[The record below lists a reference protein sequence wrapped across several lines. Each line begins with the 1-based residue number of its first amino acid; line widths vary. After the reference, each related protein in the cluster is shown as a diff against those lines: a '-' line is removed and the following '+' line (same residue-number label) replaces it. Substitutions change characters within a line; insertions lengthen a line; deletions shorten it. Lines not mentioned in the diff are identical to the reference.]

1 MIPIRN
7 ILIGTMT
14 SAAMTSTRCFFDH
27 IFLIIHLIYM
37 QTISCCVPYSVEE
50 VLSQYTEANDTVTNA
65 ECGVPNCADSYFGDF
80 AKSLNTLND
89 PLTGCSSGVKV
100 RVFYGYVFE
109 AFVW

>member
-7 ILIGTMT
+7 ILIGTLT
-14 SAAMTSTRCFFDH
+14 PAAMTSTRCFFDL
-27 IFLIIHLIYM
+27 IFLIIHLIFM
-37 QTISCCVPYSVEE
+37 QTIWCCVPYSVED

-65 ECGVPNCADSYFGDF
+65 ECGVPNCANSYFGDF

-100 RVFYGYVFE
+100 RAFMVMFME
-109 AFVW
+109 AFAW